1 MSGNFFDRLEA
12 ELGGIAR
19 EGTHLDETTGA
30 GRRRVTRLMRRG
42 LLGAALAMAL
52 AASLVSEFP
61 ASANGS
67 ARVAQISIVRGL

>member
-12 ELGGIAR
+12 ELGGLAR
-19 EGTHLDETTGA
+19 QGTHLDETAGS
-30 GRRRVTRLMRRG
+30 GRRRFTRLMRRSA
-42 LLGAALAMAL
+42 LGVVLAMAL

-67 ARVAQISIVRGL
+67 ARVAPISMVRGL